1 MSSTLYV
8 EDTFDNKDNEPL
20 VPSET
25 ELQEFKQQVSE
36 WIKLDDQ
43 IRKLNIAIKERKT
56 HQKALEKKVSLFMRS
71 YKYDNLN
78 TQQGQIKCNIRMV
91 HQPIKLS
98 TIKTTILD
106 NNIDPNEIITGLRNL
121 FIADNR
127 PKVQKQS
134 LRRIMPKVSM
144 SLDL

>member
-1 MSSTLYV
+1 MSSSIYV
-8 EDTFDNKDNEPL
+8 EDTFKEQEEEQETPT
-20 VPSET
+20 ET
-25 ELQEFKQQVSE
+25 ELNDFKQQVSE

-56 HQKALEKKVSLFMRS
+56 HQKALEKKVSNFMRK

-78 TQQGQIKCNIRMV
+78 TQHGQIKCNIRMV
-91 HQPIKLS
+91 NQPIKLS
-98 TIKTTILD
+98 TIKTTIL
-106 NNIDPNEIITGLRNL
+106 NTNVNPEELINGLRNM
-121 FIADNR
+121 FITER